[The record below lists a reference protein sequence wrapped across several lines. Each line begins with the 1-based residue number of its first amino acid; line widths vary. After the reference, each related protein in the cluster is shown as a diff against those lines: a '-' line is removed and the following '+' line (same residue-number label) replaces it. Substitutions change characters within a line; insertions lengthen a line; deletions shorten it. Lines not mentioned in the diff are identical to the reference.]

1 MLDWIKSDFKQ
12 MLFSTIIHVNVKL
25 KEAQNQG
32 THIFTFDKYCRG
44 AKDYFSLS
52 RELIIQEKQTKPP
65 QQLKAPELRPQEAT
79 RPQIKPDEISLSLE
93 SKMREVLKEKLPVF
107 QEVSFSVTAPQA
119 KEVYLVGDFN
129 NWKIEPRFRMQQENG
144 AWKKKVE
151 LTSGRHYYRFVI
163 DGSWT
168 EDTSNPHKQVNS
180 FGWADSVIEVAAAK

>member
-1 MLDWIKSDFKQ
+1 
-12 MLFSTIIHVNVKL
+12 
-25 KEAQNQG
+25 
-32 THIFTFDKYCRG
+32 
-44 AKDYFSLS
+44 
-52 RELIIQEKQTKPP
+52 
-65 QQLKAPELRPQEAT
+65 
-79 RPQIKPDEISLSLE
+79 
-93 SKMREVLKEKLPVF
+93 MREVIKEKLPVF